1 MPYLKDSCKS
11 QDVGR
16 DIVIARNDNCG
27 SYLKDSCKSQDVG
40 RDIVIARNDN
50 CGWEIVCSRLT
61 QLEITVGEQ

>member
-1 MPYLKDSCKS
+1 M
-11 QDVGR
+11 
-16 DIVIARNDNCG
+16 